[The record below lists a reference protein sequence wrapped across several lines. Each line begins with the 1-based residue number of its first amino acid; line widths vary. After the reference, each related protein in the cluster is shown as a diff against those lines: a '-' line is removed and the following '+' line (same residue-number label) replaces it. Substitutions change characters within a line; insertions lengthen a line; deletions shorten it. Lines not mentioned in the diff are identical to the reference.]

1 MYIGYLDCVFVILKY
16 IKFSGNRWI
25 FIIIDCWYYMEKIN
39 SYGLIIYFFMV
50 IKMIIYVVNLF
61 FEIVLKFG
69 FCDF

>member
-50 IKMIIYVVNLF
+50 IKMII
-61 FEIVLKFG
+61 
-69 FCDF
+69 